1 MKVTFPHIGNTYIGV
16 KAVFDALGVEVVVPP
31 LCTSRT
37 LELGTRYAPE
47 MACLPLKVTLGNYI
61 ESIERG
67 ADTIAITGSC
77 GPCRFGYYGVVQ
89 QEILNDLGY
98 DAEILILDPPQDG
111 DFKPLFSR
119 LAKLGGPNVTAG
131 KAIKAGY
138 LGFKIIKEADELDRM
153 ILKVRPREIDKGQT
167 DAIWGK
173 YRADVIKAFG
183 PYEILKV
190 IRRAKDEVRAIK
202 IDKTFQPLKIG
213 LVGEIYTLIEPF
225 VNLNVEQKLGN
236 LGVEVNRSIDLSGW
250 VIDNIFL
257 GLLGL
262 SSEKRIKKAA
272 KPYLDLCV
280 GGHGRECIGNTVLY
294 SRKGYDGVI
303 QLMPFG
309 CMPEIVAETI
319 LPQVSKDENIPVM
332 TLILDEMTGEAGYQT
347 RLEAF
352 VDLLKRKREKER
364 AKKHYGLLLG
374 H

>member
-16 KAVFDALGVEVVVPP
+16 KATLDALGVDVVVPP

-37 LELGTRYAPE
+37 LEIGTRYAPE
-47 MACLPLKVTLGNYI
+47 LACLPLKVTLGNYI
-61 ESIERG
+61 ESIEQG

-98 DAEILILDPPQDG
+98 DAEILILDPPEDG
-111 DFKPLFSR
+111 DFKPLLSK
-119 LAKLGGPNVTAG
+119 LAKLGGPDPTAG
-131 KAIKAGY
+131 KVLKAVY
-138 LGFKIIKEADELDRM
+138 YGFKIIKEADELDRM
-153 ILKVRPREIDKGQT
+153 ISKVRPREINKGET
-167 DAIWGK
+167 DAIWGR
-173 YRADVIKAFG
+173 YHADVVKAFG
-183 PYEILKV
+183 PSETLKI
-190 IRRAKDEVRAIK
+190 IRRAKDEIKSVK
-202 IDKTFQPLKIG
+202 IDKAFKPIKIG

-225 VNLNVEQKLGN
+225 VNLNIEQKLGN
-236 LGVEVNRSIDLSGW
+236 LGVEVDRSINISGW
-250 VIDNIFL
+250 VVDNIFL

-262 SSEKRIKKAA
+262 GSERKVKKAA

-280 GGHGRECIGNTVLY
+280 GGHGRECVGNTVLY
-294 SRKGYDGVI
+294 KRKGFDGVI

-319 LPQVSKDENIPVM
+319 LPQVSKDLDIPVM

-352 VDLLKRKREKER
+352 VDLLRRKKEKKGAHREENR
-364 AKKHYGLLLG
+364 RN
-374 H
+374 